1 MEKDAIYSI
10 IVYDRQENRPQKTV
24 FARER
29 GIIVAV
35 VDTLR
40 SRQFKVTEENGRK
53 EEKEEKGLNPK
64 FYKWYLDL
72 RESNPL
78 PHGGFGLGIE
88 RLVRWIANERDITY
102 TVPFPNKPYSPNRSI
117 LP

>member
-1 MEKDAIYSI
+1 MEKGAIYSI

-29 GIIVAV
+29 GVIVAV

-53 EEKEEKGLNPK
+53 EEKRRKRVKSKVLQVV
-64 FYKWYLDL
+64 
-72 RESNPL
+72 
-78 PHGGFGLGIE
+78 FGS
-88 RLVRWIANERDITY
+88 A
-102 TVPFPNKPYSPNRSI
+102 
-117 LP
+117 